1 MKAQIIEDL
10 RSIVGEDWVV
20 DRIDQMQDYLVDET
34 ARPSCPEPS
43 TDILVVKPAGDDEI
57 SEILKLANKE
67 AVPVVPRGG
76 GTGLCAAAVPTEPG
90 IVLSL
95 ERLNDI
101 VEVDEDNLT
110 ITCEAGVTLRELIE
124 RAERTESLFFPLR
137 PGDEGAQVGGLIAA
151 NAGGSRAVQHGVM
164 RNHIKGIE
172 VVLPTGEMTSLGG
185 KVVKNNMGY
194 DLMHLLIGSEG
205 TLGIITRAIL
215 RLYPRPGA
223 SFSLII
229 PYEKR
234 SDAIRT
240 VPEILQ
246 RGITPLAIE
255 YVERALIE
263 ESAEHLGEEWPAKEG
278 NAYLYIM
285 VTGADEEAL
294 YAASAEIDQIC
305 QSHNALGTLVA
316 EKKREQDRILDIRGN
331 IYTALKAETA
341 DILDATVP
349 LANIGKLMDRV
360 DEIAEEFDTTI
371 PMYGHAG
378 DGNLH
383 SHIIKADGEA
393 PPYLDE
399 IRERIYKEAIALGG
413 FITGEHGIGK
423 TRVKNLSLLDG
434 KQIELMR
441 GIKKVFDPHNILN
454 PGTIVSA

>member
-20 DRIDQMQDYLVDET
+20 DSIDQIRDYLVDET
-34 ARPSCPEPS
+34 AQPSCPEPS
-43 TDILVVKPAGDDEI
+43 TDVVVVKPARADEI
-57 SEILKLANKE
+57 SEVLKLANKE

-76 GTGLCAAAVPTEPG
+76 GTGLCAAAVPTEPS
-90 IVLSL
+90 ILVSL
-95 ERLNDI
+95 ERLDSI
-101 VEVDEDNLT
+101 LEVDENNLT
-110 ITCEAGVTLRELIE
+110 ITCEAGVTLGEMIE

-137 PGDEGAQVGGLIAA
+137 PGDQAAQIGGLVAA
-151 NAGGSRAVQHGVM
+151 NAGGARAVQHGVM

-172 VVLPTGEMTSLGG
+172 VVLPTGEITELGG
-185 KVVKNNMGY
+185 KVLKNNTGY
-194 DLMHLLIGSEG
+194 DLMHLIIGSEG
-205 TLGIITRAIL
+205 TLGIITKVTL
-215 RLYPRPGA
+215 RLYPRPRA

-246 RGITPLAIE
+246 HGIIPLAIE
-255 YVERALIE
+255 YVERDLIE
-263 ESAEHLGEEWPAKEG
+263 ESAEHLGEKWPAKEG
-278 NAYLYIM
+278 NAYLYII
-285 VTGADEEAL
+285 VTGADEDAL

-305 QSHNALGTLVA
+305 QSHGALGTLVA

-331 IYTALKAETA
+331 IYTSLKADTA
-341 DILDATVP
+341 DILDVTVP
-349 LANIGKLMDRV
+349 LANIGRLMDKV
-360 DEIAEEFDTTI
+360 DEIAEEFDATI

-383 SHIIKADGEA
+383 PHIMKIDGEA

-399 IRERIYKEAIALGG
+399 IREEIYKKAIELGG

-423 TRVKNLSLLDG
+423 TRIKNLPLLDE
-434 KQIELMR
+434 KQVELMR
-441 GIKKVFDPHNILN
+441 GIKKVFDPNN
-454 PGTIVSA
+454 